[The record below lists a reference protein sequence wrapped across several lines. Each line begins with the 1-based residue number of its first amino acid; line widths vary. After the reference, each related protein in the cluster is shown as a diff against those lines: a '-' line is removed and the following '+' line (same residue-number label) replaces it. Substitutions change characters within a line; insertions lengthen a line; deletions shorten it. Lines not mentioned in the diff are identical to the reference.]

1 MARCDNCV
9 TRPTLDFYRIDST
22 DRLHAL
28 DSLRAGMMLLGI
40 VLHVLSLYIDFP
52 LTRIPDAGTSAAF
65 DFAFLL
71 LHIFR
76 MPVFFMMSG
85 FFAALLLTRRG
96 TRRFIANRTGRI
108 VVPFVVGWLPL
119 FVLVWMSAAF
129 AVRQSHG
136 KFVIAD
142 GGFRL
147 GLFVRDQGLVHLWF
161 LYYLIIYYALASGA
175 WAVWRR
181 LPAGPVTVAKMYFAR
196 LAPSPVG
203 CALLCLFTF
212 PALFRMRLGMPATS
226 LSFIPNPAVLYLYGL
241 FFFFGAALYAQR
253 DLLPV
258 LRRGAWTRVL
268 LGLALFP
275 LNFFATRFQGNLLL
289 PDLRARALAAA
300 TGSISAWLLTLGLLG
315 LFLEY
320 ANTPNRYIRYLTDA
334 AYWLYLVHL
343 PLVNYIGGI
352 LARTVLPLWL
362 KALLTLV
369 IAIPLLLLSYHLM
382 VRSTF
387 IGKTLNGRKY
397 SRSLP
402 EVEVEALPAPALEEQ
417 ADLASPAVSAL
428 P

>member
-1 MARCDNCV
+1 MGNRV
-9 TRPTLDFYRIDST
+9 TRPTLDLNRLDST

-28 DSLRAGMMLLGI
+28 DSLRASMMLLGI

-52 LTRIPDAGTSAAF
+52 LGRIPDSGTSAAF
-65 DFAFLL
+65 DFGFLL
-71 LHIFR
+71 LHVFR

-96 TRRFIANRTGRI
+96 ARRFITNRTGRI

-119 FVLVWMSAAF
+119 FVLVWMSAAY

-136 KFVIAD
+136 KFIIAD
-142 GGFRL
+142 EGFRL
-147 GLFVRDQGLVHLWF
+147 GLFVRDEGLVHLWF
-161 LYYLIIYYALASGA
+161 LYYLIFYYALAIGA
-175 WAVWRR
+175 WEVWRR
-181 LPAGPVTVAKMYFAR
+181 LPAGPVTVAKAYFAR

-203 CALLCLFTF
+203 CALLCLLTF
-212 PALFRMRLGMPATS
+212 PALFSMRLGILATS
-226 LSFIPNPAVLYLYGL
+226 LSFIPRPAVLYVYGL
-241 FFFFGAALYAQR
+241 FFFFGVALYSQR

-268 LGLALFP
+268 LGLAVFP
-275 LNFFATRFQGNLLL
+275 LNFLATRFQGNLLL

-300 TGSISAWLLTLGLLG
+300 TGSISGWLLTLGLLG
-315 LFLEY
+315 LFLGY
-320 ANTPNRYIRYLTDA
+320 ANAPNRYIRYLTDA

-343 PLVNYIGGI
+343 PLVNYIGGL
-352 LARTVLPLWL
+352 LAPTVLPLWL

-397 SRSLP
+397 PRSLP
-402 EVEVEALPAPALEEQ
+402 EVEIKTLHAAA
-417 ADLASPAVSAL
+417 
-428 P
+428 